1 MLHLTLDL
9 NNKMS
14 RVIAFLPP
22 LILQPVH
29 WFVRTWLY
37 SQVQEFGLSEIR
49 DLKPTGRNIPVT
61 EENKKEYVKL
71 VCQMKMT
78 GAIRKQIDSFLEGFY
93 EIIPKRLISIFDEQE
108 LELLISGLPN
118 IDLDDLKANTEYHK
132 YTESS
137 LQVSSTC

>member
-1 MLHLTLDL
+1 MIP
-9 NNKMS
+9 N
-14 RVIAFLPP
+14 
-22 LILQPVH
+22 
-29 WFVRTWLY
+29 
-37 SQVQEFGLSEIR
+37 
-49 DLKPTGRNIPVT
+49 GRHNAVT

-132 YTESS
+132 YTENS
-137 LQVSSTC
+137 LQVCEAFVCNVKGIGRFAKWYDGV